1 MISQAHRLSRV
12 LGVDGDR
19 NGWVGVVLA
28 DGGFESA
35 HLASTLEDLHG
46 RCGRIQA
53 IAIDMPIGWCR
64 GQRES
69 DRLAR
74 RELGR
79 RASTIFNAPPAAA
92 RSAATYAEA
101 NERSRAET
109 GKGLAAQSWA
119 LVPKIRE
126 ATEFAATRDAVFE
139 AHPELTFTELGAGE
153 PPVHPKRT
161 WAGQRERL
169 ALLEAAGILL
179 PDELGSAGAAGAEDL
194 IDAAAVAWTAA
205 RFSRGE
211 ARALPP
217 NLETDV
223 DGRDVA
229 IWV

>member
-1 MISQAHRLSRV
+1 MTRQTDRVSRV

-28 DGGFESA
+28 DGRFQSA
-35 HLASTLEDLHG
+35 HLAARLEELHCQ
-46 RCGRIQA
+46 CGRVEA

-64 GQRES
+64 GPRES

-74 RELGR
+74 KELGR
-79 RASTIFNAPPAAA
+79 RASTIFNAPPAAV
-92 RSAATYAEA
+92 RSATTYVEA

-126 ATEFAATRDAVFE
+126 ATDFAATRDGVFE
-139 AHPELTFTELGAGE
+139 AHPELTFTQLGHGE
-153 PPVHPKRT
+153 PPRHPKRT

-169 ALLEAAGILL
+169 ARLEAAGIVL
-179 PDELGSAGAAGAEDL
+179 PDELGSAGAAGAEDVV
-194 IDAAAVAWTAA
+194 DAAAVAWTAA
-205 RFSRGE
+205 RFNRDE

-217 NLETDV
+217 DLETDV